1 MEIEVKNPMRRWYLD
16 VHMVFLSNAMQ
27 SGVRKRR
34 NIRLKGTSIF

>member
-1 MEIEVKNPMRRWYLD
+1 MEIEVKNPMRPWYLD
-16 VHMVFLSNAMQ
+16 VHMFFLALQ